1 MFNIKIIENVRKNL
15 FFLFL
20 LDETIV
26 PHSLSQYKVLI
37 KLLPIG
43 YTYESFMQAS
53 SEQGQ
58 GGPSKKQ
65 QNALAV
71 GCCMPTTNAITF
83 MKMLKY
89 LSFTTSQPVG
99 YIFPRCVKNM
109 SIMHSVSSPQQKV
122 QLWTTMKFLTRY
134 NNTAKSV

>member
-53 SEQGQ
+53 SEQGWL
-58 GGPSKKQ
+58 
-65 QNALAV
+65 LAV
-71 GCCMPTTNAITF
+71 ACQQQMP
-83 MKMLKY
+83 L
-89 LSFTTSQPVG
+89 LS
-99 YIFPRCVKNM
+99 
-109 SIMHSVSSPQQKV
+109 
-122 QLWTTMKFLTRY
+122 
-134 NNTAKSV
+134 